1 MTTKRLIP
9 LLLLP
14 LLLLA
19 ALLVACANPG
29 SGPDGGPYDETPPR
43 IVRMTPSLGGTN
55 EKASKVTIAFDE
67 LIKVEDIQEKVTI
80 SPPQV
85 ETPEIKASGKHI
97 SVQLLD
103 SLKPGTTYTID
114 FSDAIVDSNEGNPL
128 GNFTYYFSTGE
139 RLDTMEVAGHVLAAS
154 NLEPIK
160 GILVGLHS
168 NLADSAFLTQ
178 PFDRVA
184 RTDGNGHFCIKG
196 VAPGT
201 YRIYALKDVDG
212 DFKYSRGEMIAFS
225 SQTVTPSSFA
235 DVRHDTLWADTVH
248 IDTVR
253 TVPFTHYLPDDLC
266 LLAFNE
272 SNPVRQLLKATRE
285 PEYFKLFFTAPSKE
299 MPQVRGLNFN
309 ADDAFIVDRSV
320 GNDTLTYWLRDTVL
334 VNTDSLCIALTYEA
348 TNDSTYE
355 LYQQTDTLELV
366 PQFSYAKRQKF
377 KAEDDAK
384 WQRELEKRHKRG
396 DFTRETKT
404 VKPLDVKMGSQ
415 GSINPDENIRL
426 TLTEPPVRVD
436 TSAVHLFLK
445 KDSLFTEAPFR
456 LERDSVSLLS
466 YTIRAEWRPGQDY
479 VLNVDSAGI
488 EGVSGKVNK
497 NIDSKIH
504 VNDETTYGSL
514 FLILSDADTSTV
526 VQLLVSDD
534 RVAKQVRVARGGRAD
549 FYYLAPG
556 DYYLRAFTDRNGN
569 GKWDVGSFTRNEQS
583 EEVYYYP
590 TKITV
595 RANWDIEQN
604 WTLKGRALTK
614 QKPSDLVKQK
624 GEKKKTPQNR
634 NAERLRQKGK

>member
-55 EKASKVTIAFDE
+55 EKARKVTIAFDE

-285 PEYFKLFFTAPSKE
+285 PEYFKLFFTASSKE

-604 WTLKGRALTK
+604 WTLKGRDLTK